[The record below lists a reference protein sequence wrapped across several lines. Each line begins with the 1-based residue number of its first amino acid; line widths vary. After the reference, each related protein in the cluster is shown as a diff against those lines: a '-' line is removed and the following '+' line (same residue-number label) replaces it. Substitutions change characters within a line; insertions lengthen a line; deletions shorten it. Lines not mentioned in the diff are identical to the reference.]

1 MKIDPNFSALA
12 DLVDQMG
19 AKRVN
24 LVMDHSDIFTE
35 SDFSVQLEEGIRD
48 FDINDIEIKE
58 GILFIKNE
66 QIVLYIYD
74 CYKNVDEEEDLSRYH
89 VSDCRTIHEMK
100 DGGRYDRYIAAS
112 KKTGSFKISLWADE
126 ERSKRVEF
134 KKDLNVCINCL
145 KALNYNGAEEMT
157 HRQRQELRDSF
168 DIGDF
173 FEEYSTYFKDKT
185 KYTCMNI
192 KLNNYSENWD
202 VISKET
208 REGTGWK
215 CEKCRVNLHR
225 FKKYLQTHHKNEEKF
240 DNRRTNLKA
249 LCLIC
254 HGDKHPHM
262 HISNE
267 AKGLIIKERERQGL
281 A

>member
-1 MKIDPNFSALA
+1 MKIDPDFSALA

-19 AKRVN
+19 AERVN
-24 LVMDHSDIFTE
+24 FVMDHADIFAE
-35 SDFSVQLEEGIRD
+35 SGFSVQLEEGIRD

-100 DGGRYDRYIAAS
+100 DGGRYDRYIATS

-126 ERSKRVEF
+126 ERSKKVEF

-145 KALNYNGAEEMT
+145 IALNYNGAEEMT

-202 VISKET
+202 AISKEK
-208 REGTGWK
+208 RESTGWK

-240 DNRRTNLKA
+240 DNRRSNLKA

-254 HGDKHPHM
+254 HGEEHKKM
-262 HISNE
+262 HITNE
-267 AKGLIIKERERQGL
+267 SKQVIIKERKRQGL